1 VSYQVVTNLEQAL
14 SALKERKEKYRV
26 IAGGTDLF
34 LEKLP
39 ENLLDIS
46 LLAEALVI
54 EEQAVN
60 LLIGAAV
67 THSRA
72 AASSLL
78 RKKAQALSEACSQVG
93 SPQVRNIGTVGG
105 NVINAAPAADAAVA
119 LAALGARAELIDCS
133 GNVRIVKLEELYAGF
148 NCSAIDSCQELL
160 LRFIINSRVPGSGSA
175 FARLAARKALALP
188 MANAAA
194 WVRVENSCLQ
204 EVRLVVAPVKP
215 APTRLMKT
223 EALLA
228 GKPLAAES
236 WREAAEAAMEEV
248 EVRGS
253 LLRCSAD
260 YRRHL
265 VGVLVARALETAAAR
280 ALTEKG
286 EA

>member
-14 SALKERKEKYRV
+14 SVLKERKEKYRV

-54 EEQAVN
+54 EEQAGN

-119 LAALGARAELIDCS
+119 LAALGAKAELIDCN

>member
-1 VSYQVVTNLEQAL
+1 MSYQVVTNLEQAL

-54 EEQAVN
+54 EEQAGN

-119 LAALGARAELIDCS
+119 LAALGAKAELIDCN

-188 MANAAA
+188 IANAAA

>member
-54 EEQAVN
+54 EEQAGN

-119 LAALGARAELIDCS
+119 LAALGAKAELIDCN

>member
-1 VSYQVVTNLEQAL
+1 MSYQVVTNLEQAL

>member
-14 SALKERKEKYRV
+14 AALKNGAEKSRI

-39 ENLLDIS
+39 ENLLDVS
-46 LLAEALVI
+46 SLAEALVI
-54 EEQAVN
+54 EERGSN

-67 THSRA
+67 THARA
-72 AASSLL
+72 VASPLL
-78 RKKAQALSEACSQVG
+78 CKKATALTEACAQVG
-93 SPQVRNIGTVGG
+93 SPQVRNIGTLGG

-119 LAALGARAELIDCS
+119 LAALGAKAELLDCS
-133 GNVRIVKLEELYAGF
+133 GNTRTVELEELYAGF

-160 LRFIINSRVPGSGSA
+160 LRFIVNSSGPGSGSA
-175 FARLAARKALALP
+175 FTRLAARKALALP

-194 WVRVENSCLQ
+194 WLRVEDNRLL

-215 APTRLMKT
+215 APTRLFKT

-236 WREAAEAAMEEV
+236 WREAVKAAMEEV

-265 VGVLVARALETAAAR
+265 VGVLVGRVLETAAGR
-280 ALTEKG
+280 ALTGKG

>member
-1 VSYQVVTNLEQAL
+1 MSYQLVTNLEQAL
-14 SALKERKEKYRV
+14 SALKEGGEKSRI

-46 LLAEALVI
+46 ALAEALVI
-54 EEQAVN
+54 EERDSD

-67 THSRA
+67 THSWA
-72 AASSLL
+72 AASPLL
-78 RKKAQALSEACSQVG
+78 CKKAQALTEACAQVG
-93 SPQVRNIGTVGG
+93 SPQVRNIGTLGG

-119 LAALGARAELIDCS
+119 LAALGAQAELIDCS
-133 GNVRIVKLEELYAGF
+133 GNTRIVGLEELYAGF

-160 LRFIINSRVPGSGSA
+160 LRFIIKSGGPRSGSA
-175 FARLAARKALALP
+175 FTRLAARKALALP
-188 MANAAA
+188 MANAAT
-194 WVRVENSCLQ
+194 WLRVENNCLQ

-215 APTRLMKT
+215 APMRLFKT

-236 WREAAEAAMEEV
+236 WREAAQAAMKEV

-253 LLRCSAD
+253 LLRCSAN

-265 VGVLVARALETAAAR
+265 VGVLVERVLENAAGR
-280 ALTEKG
+280 ALTGKG